1 MRRKRDGIELR
12 KSLRLKAEKLVTNL
26 SPEGDNSTLP
36 VDVLLHELLV
46 NRIELELQNEELCAA
61 YLALTTTRDRYFE
74 LYETAPV
81 GYITLTHEGLI
92 GEINLTGAVML
103 GVARSQLVGHHFA
116 RFIANSDS
124 DRWHCQLQNL
134 IQQPDGERRAL
145 RLTMIRRNEEDFVG
159 YLDCV
164 RSGSSDETAMV
175 RVTLIDINKI
185 LLV

>member
-1 MRRKRDGIELR
+1 MRQKREGIVWR

-61 YLALTTTRDRYFE
+61 NLALTTAHDRYLE

-81 GYITLTHEGLI
+81 GYITLTQEGLI

-103 GVARSQLVGHHFA
+103 GVDRSHLVGQHFA
-116 RFIANSDS
+116 RFVAKSDI
-124 DRWHCQLQNL
+124 DRWHCQFQNL
-134 IQQPDGERRAL
+134 IQQSDGERRAL
-145 RLTMIRRNEEDFVG
+145 RLNIIRGNEEDFVG

-164 RSGSSDETAMV
+164 RSGSSGETAMV

-185 LLV
+185 LLD